1 MGNPNTD
8 DIGGGAGGGA
18 TAMSERFDEE
28 WFWVFGSGIAAV
40 VVVAANLL
48 LLVSICRNRFL
59 VGANTH
65 RAFSLLAIRN
75 LLRACFALAVLYTAR
90 WQYATRMFKKS
101 GVTNLYFYIYIFGIF
116 LSNG

>member
-8 DIGGGAGGGA
+8 DIGRDAGGG
-18 TAMSERFDEE
+18 TTDMSDRFDEE

-48 LLVSICRNRFL
+48 LLVSVCRNRFL

-65 RAFSLLAIRN
+65 RAFALVAIRN

-90 WQYATRMFKKS
+90 WQYATRMFRKS
-101 GVTNLYFYIYIFGIF
+101 GVTGHSIWG
-116 LSNG
+116 